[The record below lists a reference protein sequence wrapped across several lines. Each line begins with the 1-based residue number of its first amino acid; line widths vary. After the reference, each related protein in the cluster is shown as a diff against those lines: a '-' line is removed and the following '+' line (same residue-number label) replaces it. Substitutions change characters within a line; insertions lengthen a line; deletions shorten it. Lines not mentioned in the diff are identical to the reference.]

1 MEDGDNMEN
10 ILFFITGMLL
20 SYLILQRP
28 LQITIHHKNENV
40 VPPIAGLDMDTLEEK
55 MLKADPKKDEMYKN
69 FEEAML
75 EVNEVMGG
83 SDR

>member
-1 MEDGDNMEN
+1 MEN
-10 ILFFITGMLL
+10 LMFFIVGMLL

-40 VPPIAGLDMDTLEEK
+40 VNPVTAEQMDEFEK
-55 MLKADPKKDEMYKN
+55 AMLTKDPKKDQLYED
-69 FEEAML
+69 FEKTITEIGDI
-75 EVNEVMGG
+75 MGG

>member
-1 MEDGDNMEN
+1 MEN
-10 ILFFITGMLL
+10 LIFFITGMLL
-20 SYLILQRP
+20 SYLILRRP

-40 VPPIAGLDMDTLEEK
+40 VNPVTAAQME
-55 MLKADPKKDEMYKN
+55 A

-75 EVNEVMGG
+75 KEDPKKDKMYEDFEQAMSEIGNIMGG

>member
-1 MEDGDNMEN
+1 
-10 ILFFITGMLL
+10 MLL

-40 VPPIAGLDMDTLEEK
+40 VNPVTAEQMEAFEET
-55 MLKADPKKDEMYKN
+55 MLKADPKKDKLYED
-69 FEEAML
+69 FEKTITEIGDI
-75 EVNEVMGG
+75 MGG